1 MILFARIIMNVQ
13 NAKKRVMLNLGN
25 HIKKNKGTFKMILQ
39 TEKEINEHIEKLRQ
53 RQPKYLSPCCGAEWT
68 IKYSGLY
75 TPNISACSKCGE

>member
-1 MILFARIIMNVQ
+1 
-13 NAKKRVMLNLGN
+13 
-25 HIKKNKGTFKMILQ
+25 MILQ

-53 RQPKYLSPCCGAEWT
+53 RQTKHLSPCCDAEWT